1 MLKSLT
7 RTFLL
12 TSLLSIPAI
21 AQESVTTPTLAEQ
34 LAEKTAGFAKRAPED
49 LKAKY
54 AKGIADVHDSGIE
67 KSAKQVGDQAVDG
80 TLKGWKGDSVTLSK
94 LWEQGPV
101 VLMWYRGGW
110 CPYCNIQLRAMQ
122 QSLDELENAGARLVV
137 LTPELPEKAKQTA
150 EASGLSIV
158 ALHDKDLEL
167 AKQYGIVFQLSD
179 AIAPMY
185 QQRLPEYN
193 GNDALELP
201 LSATYVIN
209 SSGKITYAFLDA
221 DYKKRAEP
229 SEVIQ
234 AVKAAAQQ

>member
-1 MLKSLT
+1 M
-7 RTFLL
+7 
-12 TSLLSIPAI
+12 
-21 AQESVTTPTLAEQ
+21 AQESTNTPTLAEQ
-34 LAEKTAGFAKRAPED
+34 LAEKAAGFSKRAPAD
-49 LKAKY
+49 LRTKY
-54 AKGIADVHDSGIE
+54 AQGIVDVQASGIE
-67 KSAKQVGDQAVDG
+67 TSAKQVGDQAVDG

-94 LWEQGPV
+94 LWKQGPV

-158 ALHDKDLEL
+158 ALHDKDLAL

-185 QQRLPEYN
+185 QERLPQYN

-209 SSGKITYAFLDA
+209 ASGKITYAFLDA

-234 AVKAAAQQ
+234 AVKEAAQ